1 MARISKKQT
10 SSGNVIRRSI
20 GKGTVKNASYAHLI
34 VELLHSATNT
44 HVMHLQTRN
53 YATHIALG
61 EYYAAIVGLVDTLVE
76 AIQGKYG
83 IVKGYPMGNTF
94 NQDMK
99 PVRYMQYLHDMFAKE
114 RSKLPL
120 DSEIGNIA
128 DTIAEQIDSTLYK
141 LRFLR

>member
-1 MARISKKQT
+1 MARLRRNQT
-10 SSGNVIRRSI
+10 STGNIIRRSI
-20 GKGTVKNASYAHLI
+20 GKGTVKNAAYASLV
-34 VELLHSATNT
+34 VELFHSATNT

-61 EYYAAIVGLVDTLVE
+61 EYYTAIVGLVDTLVE

-99 PVRYMQYLHDMFAKE
+99 PVRYMQHLHDMFAKE
-114 RSKLPL
+114 RSKLPH
-120 DSEIGNIA
+120 DSEISNIA
-128 DTIAEQIDSTLYK
+128 DTIAEQVASTLYK
-141 LRFLR
+141 LKFLQ